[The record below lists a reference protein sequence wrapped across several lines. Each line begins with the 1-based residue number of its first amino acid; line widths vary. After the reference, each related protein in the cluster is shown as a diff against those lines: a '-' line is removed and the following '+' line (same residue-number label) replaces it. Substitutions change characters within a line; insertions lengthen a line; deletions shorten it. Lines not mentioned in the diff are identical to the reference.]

1 MLSLHQNDLCAL
13 GEAGVL
19 ELFPAWLCHQFT
31 PPFVEPMSST
41 LLGQSLSG
49 RFRYKTAESR

>member
-41 LLGQSLSG
+41 LS
-49 RFRYKTAESR
+49 